1 MLVLVLLKSHCAEIN
16 LAALSNAIRETLHGA
31 GGGSAGA
38 PVWNVRLRT
47 ESPISGTT
55 AYATLEQR
63 EPAGA
68 VAAFIVVGGTA
79 VRQAVGREATQEP
92 HDRDAAC
99 GPELDHVTGA
109 PAFPTR
115 HRPPPASAAS
125 PDFANA
131 PALII
136 LTTVEPPHY

>member
-1 MLVLVLLKSHCAEIN
+1 MLVRILLKTHFAEIN
-16 LAALSNAIRETLHGA
+16 LAALSNAIRGTLRGA

-38 PVWNVRLRT
+38 PVWDVRLRT
-47 ESPISGTT
+47 ESPTSATT
-55 AYATLEQR
+55 AHATLEQR

-68 VAAFIVVGGTA
+68 VAAFIVVGGGGG
-79 VRQAVGREATQEP
+79 QAVGREATQEP

-109 PAFPTR
+109 PALPTR

-125 PDFANA
+125 PDTANA